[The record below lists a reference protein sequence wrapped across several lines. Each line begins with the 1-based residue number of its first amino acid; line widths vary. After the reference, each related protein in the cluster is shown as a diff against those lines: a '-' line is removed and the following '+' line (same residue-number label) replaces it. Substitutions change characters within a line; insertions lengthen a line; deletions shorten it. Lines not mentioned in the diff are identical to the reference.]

1 MPETKRVMVSVPEN
15 LLAELDGLAS
25 LDRCNRSQII
35 REAMQLY
42 LAERRRY
49 VLREQMKKGYQ
60 EMAEINL
67 TLALENYEGE
77 V

>member
-1 MPETKRVMVSVPEN
+1 MPGVKRVMVSVPEH
-15 LLAELDGLAS
+15 LLEELDGLAS
-25 LDRCNRSQII
+25 LERCNRSQII

-42 LAERRRY
+42 LAEKRRWT
-49 VLREQMKKGYQ
+49 LREQMRKGYQ

-77 V
+77 K